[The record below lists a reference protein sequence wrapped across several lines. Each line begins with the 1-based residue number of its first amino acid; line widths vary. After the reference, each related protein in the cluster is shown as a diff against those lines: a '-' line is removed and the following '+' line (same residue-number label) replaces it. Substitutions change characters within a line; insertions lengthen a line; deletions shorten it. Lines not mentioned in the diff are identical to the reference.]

1 MSDPQ
6 QHPLIDGSSVSIS
19 RNGNHQYW
27 IGDSGPKMRSVTG
40 LISHIEGDT
49 FGVGLNWGLKMVREH
64 GGDLNAPRR
73 INKESVDI
81 GNHLHEAVDTYI
93 KHGTISED
101 PVFMAWHNRLGEED
115 FLASERFL
123 YHPDLLYGGTVD
135 AISMDRSGDIAIH
148 DWKSVEPGSW
158 AKYGSSLRINKDTA
172 QLSAY
177 ADALTQMGSVWAPS
191 TGSITYVLR
200 DGSGAE
206 VVEVDLERGS
216 KLFQASRALALLTQG
231 GR

>member
-1 MSDPQ
+1 MNDTQ
-6 QHPLIDGSSVSIS
+6 QHPLADGSTVKIS

-27 IGDSGPKMRSVTG
+27 IGDNGPKMRSVTG
-40 LISHIEGDT
+40 LISHIDGDS

-93 KHGTISED
+93 GDGTISED
-101 PVFMAWHNRLGEED
+101 PVFMAWHKKLGEQD
-115 FLASERFL
+115 FLASERYVF
-123 YHPDLLYGGTVD
+123 HPLLLYGGTVD
-135 AISMDRSGDIAIH
+135 AISMHRSGDVVIH

-191 TGSITYVLR
+191 KGYITYVLR

-216 KLFQASRALALLTQG
+216 KLFNASRELFLLITG
-231 GR
+231 GA